1 MEWKLL
7 RSPASGHQRHGWHG
21 ENRGVGGD
29 FYSCGAEVAL
39 RNPPDVSPERPGL
52 RAVCGVLSP
61 PWLFRMAWGLWGLC
75 PQGSLLVF
83 RAAFVF
89 GTEAGVQLSPVFVPA
104 GALGHGIRLIPATL
118 GLGRPV
124 WPVVMI
130 LGIKSS
136 SLAGRPI
143 LLVSWCRLVRGLG
156 RAGETASHFWVCCFA
171 LGGLVVIGRFSG
183 KVALFSRGHWVCIQ
197 QRQQGGAG
205 GP

>member
-1 MEWKLL
+1 MTPPHRVCIFRRTLFWQRIGSAPRAGNQNGVETALC
-7 RSPASGHQRHGWHG
+7 SPASGHQRHGWHG

-83 RAAFVF
+83 GAAFVF

-104 GALGHGIRLIPATL
+104 GALGHGIRIIPATL

-143 LLVSWCRLVRGLG
+143 LPRKKKKERD
-156 RAGETASHFWVCCFA
+156 
-171 LGGLVVIGRFSG
+171 
-183 KVALFSRGHWVCIQ
+183 
-197 QRQQGGAG
+197 
-205 GP
+205 